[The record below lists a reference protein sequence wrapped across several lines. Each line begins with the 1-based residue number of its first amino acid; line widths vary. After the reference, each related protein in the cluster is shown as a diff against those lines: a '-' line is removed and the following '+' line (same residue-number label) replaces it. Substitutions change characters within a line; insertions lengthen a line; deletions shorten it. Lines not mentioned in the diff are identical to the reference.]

1 MFTNRMSKRVAATPD
16 NGQQQQ
22 QQQQELSRPER
33 THAGCTMEAMEGRL
47 LMAADSLYT
56 GGTDGSDVRPMESL
70 SLNFTKGSTVGF
82 VIYGR

>member
-1 MFTNRMSKRVAATPD
+1 MFTNRMSKRVAATPE
-16 NGQQQQ
+16 NG

-70 SLNFTKGSTVGF
+70 SLNVTKGSTVGF